1 MVSNVWG
8 GLANGHLYTQN
19 VDPTVGLRIR
29 F

>member
-8 GLANGHLYTQN
+8 GSASGYLYTQN

>member
-1 MVSNVWG
+1 VWG
-8 GLANGHLYTQN
+8 GFANGHLYTQN

>member
-8 GLANGHLYTQN
+8 GFANGHLYTQN